1 MARQNLGI
9 HVPRRTEQGIQ
20 FSETAR
26 IRTKKLRG
34 YRIVLLADAQCRM
47 KFAAEDLGIAVGR
60 QAHDLRSIIVR
71 EAKMTAHHLPQEAE
85 RVRIIECFDGLDTR
99 TNSLR
104 QRRDGYL
111 ADPVDGEDGL
121 ALEG

>member
-34 YRIVLLADAQCRM
+34 YRIVLLADAQRRL
-47 KFAAEDLGIAVGR
+47 KFATEDRGIAVGR
-60 QAHDLRSIIVR
+60 QAHDLRCIVVR
-71 EAKMTAHHLPQEAE
+71 EAEMSTHHLPQEAE
-85 RVRIIECFDGLDTR
+85 RVRIVERFDGLDTR
-99 TNSLR
+99 TSGLR
-104 QRRDGYL
+104 QQRAGYL
-111 ADPVDGEDGL
+111 ADPVDGEDGR
-121 ALEG
+121 AIEA